1 MKRFIFVAAFV
12 LVAAS
17 SFLVRSQTAND
28 AQLEQRLQTLTKQLR
43 CLQCRNETVA
53 DSPAQIAEDLRKEIR
68 EQMNAGKSDE
78 EIIAFLHERY
88 GDFILYKPPVK
99 STTYLL
105 WFGPFIGLAGG
116 TAILYFFL
124 KRRRELIE
132 VKPLTADERRRAE
145 KFLTEV

>member
-1 MKRFIFVAAFV
+1 MKRFVFVAMFV
-12 LVAAS
+12 VVAAG
-17 SFLVRSQTAND
+17 SFLVVGQTAND
-28 AQLEQRLQTLTKQLR
+28 PQFEQRLQNLTKQLR

-105 WFGPFIGLAGG
+105 WFGPFICLAGG
-116 TAILYFFL
+116 TALLYLFV

-132 VKPLTADERRRAE
+132 VKPLTAEERRRAE